1 MEKKSKAVAALACAA
16 LLVLIGAGCVRCTMV
31 HSMQQDPVERGQEE
45 GAADEADAAKDSL
58 EKLLGTK
65 WTSKDGKAT
74 LSIINGAFV
83 ERAVDE
89 EKVTYWEPEN
99 AKADGG
105 GGFSESVWV
114 SDSITSAQT
123 PSMVRVDAVE
133 NGGLAIT
140 CDSFKISATYLIDAP
155 EDVELAISGN
165 IDHLAT
171 LAGVEK
177 DGIVGCLQDFVR
189 SRSPYAKTA
198 TWDGEVYIDANDNK
212 TSSTFTLDDPNG
224 TIVTIVVDGAAGKIS
239 AM

>member
-1 MEKKSKAVAALACAA
+1 MEKKSKAMAALACTA
-16 LLVLIGAGCVRCTMV
+16 LLVLIGAGCARCTMV
-31 HSMQQDPVERGQEE
+31 HSTQQDPVEQGQGE
-45 GAADEADAAKDSL
+45 GAADEADVAKGSL

-74 LSIINGAFV
+74 LSIMNGAFV

-99 AKADGG
+99 AKADD
-105 GGFSESVWV
+105 GGFSESIWV

-123 PSMVRVDAVE
+123 PSMVRVDATE
-133 NGGLAIT
+133 NGGMAIT
-140 CDSFKISATYLIDAP
+140 CDSFKMSATYLIDAP
-155 EDVELAISGN
+155 EEVELSISGN
-165 IDHLAT
+165 IDYLAT

-177 DGIVGCLQDFVR
+177 DSIAGCLQDFAR

-198 TWDGEVYIDANDNK
+198 TWDGEVYIDVNANK

-224 TIVTIVVDGAAGKIS
+224 TIATIVVDGAAGKIS

>member
-1 MEKKSKAVAALACAA
+1 MEKKSKAMAALACAA
-16 LLVLIGAGCVRCTMV
+16 LLVLIGSGCVRCTMV
-31 HSMQQDPVERGQEE
+31 HSTQQDPAEQGQEE
-45 GAADEADAAKDSL
+45 GDAAKNSL

-74 LSIINGAFV
+74 LSIMNGAFV
-83 ERAVDE
+83 ERAAGE

-105 GGFSESVWV
+105 GFSESVWA

-123 PSMVRVDAVE
+123 PSVVRADATE
-133 NGGLAIT
+133 NGGMAIT

-155 EDVELAISGN
+155 EDAELAISGN
-165 IDHLAT
+165 IDYLAT

-177 DGIVGCLQDFVR
+177 DGIVSCLQDFAR

-198 TWDGEVYIDANDNK
+198 TWDGEVYIDANANK
-212 TSSTFTLDDPNG
+212 VSSTFTLDDPNG
-224 TIVTIVVDGAAGKIS
+224 TIATIVIDGTSGKIS

>member
-1 MEKKSKAVAALACAA
+1 MEKKSKAMVALASAA
-16 LLVLIGAGCVRCTMV
+16 LLVLIGAGCARCTMV
-31 HSMQQDPVERGQEE
+31 HSTQQDPVEQGQGE
-45 GAADEADAAKDSL
+45 GAVDEADVAKGSL

-74 LSIINGAFV
+74 LSIMNGAFV

-105 GGFSESVWV
+105 GFSESIWV

-123 PSMVRVDAVE
+123 PSMVRVDATE
-133 NGGLAIT
+133 NGGMAIT

-165 IDHLAT
+165 VDYLAT
-171 LAGVEK
+171 VAGVEK
-177 DGIVGCLQDFVR
+177 DSIVGCLQDFVR

-198 TWDGEVYIDANDNK
+198 TWDGEVYIDANANK

-224 TIVTIVVDGAAGKIS
+224 TIVTIVVDGAAGEIS

>member
-1 MEKKSKAVAALACAA
+1 MEKKSKAMAALACAA
-16 LLVLIGAGCVRCTMV
+16 LLVLIGAGCARCTMV
-31 HSMQQDPVERGQEE
+31 HSTQQDPVEQGQGE
-45 GAADEADAAKDSL
+45 GAVDEADVAKGSL

-74 LSIINGAFV
+74 LSIMNGAFV

-99 AKADGG
+99 AKADDD
-105 GGFSESVWV
+105 GFSESIWV

-123 PSMVRVDAVE
+123 PSMVRVDATE
-133 NGGLAIT
+133 NGGMAIT

-165 IDHLAT
+165 VDYLAT

-177 DGIVGCLQDFVR
+177 DSIVGCLQDFVR

-198 TWDGEVYIDANDNK
+198 TWDGEVYIDANANK

-224 TIVTIVVDGAAGKIS
+224 TIVTIVVDGAAGEIS

>member
-1 MEKKSKAVAALACAA
+1 MEKKSKAMVALASAA
-16 LLVLIGAGCVRCTMV
+16 LLVLIGAGCARCTMV
-31 HSMQQDPVERGQEE
+31 HSTQQDPAEQGQGE
-45 GAADEADAAKDSL
+45 GAVDEADAAKNSL
-58 EKLLGTK
+58 ENLLGTK

-74 LSIINGAFV
+74 LSIMNGAFV
-83 ERAVDE
+83 ERAAGE

-105 GGFSESVWV
+105 GFSESIWA

-123 PSMVRVDAVE
+123 PSMIRVDATE
-133 NGGLAIT
+133 NGGMAST

-165 IDHLAT
+165 VDYLAT

-177 DGIVGCLQDFVR
+177 DSIVGCLQDFVR

-198 TWDGEVYIDANDNK
+198 TWDGEVYIDANANK

-224 TIVTIVVDGAAGKIS
+224 TIVTIVVDGAAGEIS

>member
-1 MEKKSKAVAALACAA
+1 MEKKSKAMAALACAA
-16 LLVLIGAGCVRCTMV
+16 LLVLIGSGCVRCTMV
-31 HSMQQDPVERGQEE
+31 HSTQQDPVEQGQEE
-45 GAADEADAAKDSL
+45 GAADEADAAKNSL

-74 LSIINGAFV
+74 LSIMNGAFV
-83 ERAVDE
+83 ERAAGE
-89 EKVTYWEPEN
+89 EKVTYWEPKN
-99 AKADGG
+99 AKADG
-105 GGFSESVWV
+105 GGFSESVWA

-123 PSMVRVDAVE
+123 PSVVRVDATE
-133 NGGLAIT
+133 NGGMAIT

-155 EDVELAISGN
+155 DDVELAISGD
-165 IDHLAT
+165 IDYLAA

-177 DGIVGCLQDFVR
+177 DGIVGCLQDFAR

-198 TWDGEVYIDANDNK
+198 TWDGEVYIDANANK

-224 TIVTIVVDGAAGKIS
+224 TIATIVVDGTSGKIS

>member
-1 MEKKSKAVAALACAA
+1 MEKKGKAMAALACAA
-16 LLVLIGAGCVRCTMV
+16 LLVLISAGCARCTMV
-31 HSMQQDPVERGQEE
+31 HGPQQDPVEQGKGE
-45 GAADEADAAKDSL
+45 GAADDAAAAEDSL
-58 EKLLGTK
+58 ENLLGTK

-74 LSIINGAFV
+74 LSIMNGAFV
-83 ERAVDE
+83 ERAAGE

-105 GGFSESVWV
+105 GFSESVWA

-123 PSMVRVDAVE
+123 PSMVRVDATE
-133 NGGLAIT
+133 NGGMAIA

-155 EDVELAISGN
+155 EDVELAISGD
-165 IDHLAT
+165 IDYLAT

-177 DGIVGCLQDFVR
+177 DEIVNCLQDFAR

-198 TWDGEVYIDANDNK
+198 TWDGEVYIDANANK

-224 TIVTIVVDGAAGKIS
+224 TIVTIVVDGTSGKIS

>member
-1 MEKKSKAVAALACAA
+1 MEKKSKAIAALACAA

-31 HSMQQDPVERGQEE
+31 HGTQQDPVEQGQEE

-65 WTSKDGKAT
+65 WTSEDGKAT

-83 ERAVDE
+83 ERAAGE
-89 EKVTYWEPEN
+89 EKFTYWEPEN
-99 AKADGG
+99 AKADD

-123 PSMVRVDAVE
+123 PSMVRVDATE
-133 NGGLAIT
+133 NGGMAIT

-165 IDHLAT
+165 IDYLAT

-177 DGIVGCLQDFVR
+177 DSIAGCLRDFVS

-198 TWDGEVYIDANDNK
+198 TWDGEVYIDANANK

-224 TIVTIVVDGAAGKIS
+224 TIVTIVVDGSAGKIS

>member
-1 MEKKSKAVAALACAA
+1 MKKKSRAMAALACAA
-16 LLVLIGAGCVRCTMV
+16 LLVLIGSGCVRCTMV
-31 HSMQQDPVERGQEE
+31 HGTQQDPAEQGQEE
-45 GAADEADAAKDSL
+45 GTADDAAAAKDSL

-74 LSIINGAFV
+74 LSIMNGAFV
-83 ERAVDE
+83 ERAAGE
-89 EKVTYWEPEN
+89 EKVTYWEPGN
-99 AKADGG
+99 AKADG
-105 GGFSESVWV
+105 GGFSESVWA

-123 PSMVRVDAVE
+123 PSVVRVDATE
-133 NGGLAIT
+133 NGGMAIT

-165 IDHLAT
+165 IDYLAA

-177 DGIVGCLQDFVR
+177 DGIVGCLQDFAR

-198 TWDGEVYIDANDNK
+198 TWDGEVYIDANANK

-224 TIVTIVVDGAAGKIS
+224 TIATIVIDGTSGKIS

>member
-16 LLVLIGAGCVRCTMV
+16 LAVLIGAGCVRCTMV
-31 HSMQQDPVERGQEE
+31 HGTQQDPVERGQEE

-65 WTSKDGKAT
+65 WTSEDGKAT

-99 AKADGG
+99 AKADD
-105 GGFSESVWV
+105 GGFSEPVWV

-123 PSMVRVDAVE
+123 PSVVRVDATE
-133 NGGLAIT
+133 NGGMAIT

-165 IDHLAT
+165 IDYLAT

-177 DGIVGCLQDFVR
+177 DSIADCLRDFVS

-198 TWDGEVYIDANDNK
+198 TWDGEVYIDANANK
-212 TSSTFTLDDPNG
+212 TSSTFTLDDPNR
-224 TIVTIVVDGAAGKIS
+224 TIVTIVVDGSAGKIS

>member
-16 LLVLIGAGCVRCTMV
+16 LLVLVGAGCVRCTMV
-31 HSMQQDPVERGQEE
+31 HGTQQDPVERGQEE

-58 EKLLGTK
+58 EKMLGTK

-99 AKADGG
+99 AKADD

-165 IDHLAT
+165 IDYLAT

-177 DGIVGCLQDFVR
+177 NGIVGCLQDFVR
-189 SRSPYAKTA
+189 SRSPYAKAA

>member
-1 MEKKSKAVAALACAA
+1 MEKKSKAMVALASAA
-16 LLVLIGAGCVRCTMV
+16 LLVLIGAGCARCTMV
-31 HSMQQDPVERGQEE
+31 HSTQQDPVEQGQGE
-45 GAADEADAAKDSL
+45 GAVDEADVAKGSL

-74 LSIINGAFV
+74 LSIMNGAFV

-105 GGFSESVWV
+105 GFSESIWV

-123 PSMVRVDAVE
+123 PSMVRVDATE
-133 NGGLAIT
+133 NGGMAIT

-165 IDHLAT
+165 VDYLAT

-177 DGIVGCLQDFVR
+177 NSIVGCLQDFVR
-189 SRSPYAKTA
+189 SKSPYAKTA
-198 TWDGEVYIDANDNK
+198 TWDGEVYIDANANK

-224 TIVTIVVDGAAGKIS
+224 TIVTIVVDGAAGEIS

>member
-1 MEKKSKAVAALACAA
+1 MEKKSKAMAALACAA
-16 LLVLIGAGCVRCTMV
+16 LLVLVGSGCVRCTMV
-31 HSMQQDPVERGQEE
+31 HSTQQDPVEQSQEE
-45 GAADEADAAKDSL
+45 GTADDVAAAKDSL
-58 EKLLGTK
+58 ENLLGTK

-74 LSIINGAFV
+74 LSIMNGAFV
-83 ERAVDE
+83 ERAAGE

-99 AKADGG
+99 VKADG
-105 GGFSESVWV
+105 GGFSESVWA

-123 PSMVRVDAVE
+123 PSVVRVDATE
-133 NGGLAIT
+133 NGGMAIT

-165 IDHLAT
+165 IDYLAT

-177 DGIVGCLQDFVR
+177 DGIVSCLQDFVR

-198 TWDGEVYIDANDNK
+198 TWDGEVYIDANANK
-212 TSSTFTLDDPNG
+212 TSSTFTLDDPNRTIA
-224 TIVTIVVDGAAGKIS
+224 TIVIDGTSGKIL

>member
-31 HSMQQDPVERGQEE
+31 HSAQQDPVEQGQGE
-45 GAADEADAAKDSL
+45 GAADEADAAESSL

-65 WTSKDGKAT
+65 WTSGDGKAT

-99 AKADGG
+99 AKADD

-114 SDSITSAQT
+114 SDSIASAQT
-123 PSMVRVDAVE
+123 PSVVRVDATE
-133 NGGLAIT
+133 NGGMAIT

-165 IDHLAT
+165 IDYLAT
-171 LAGVEK
+171 LTGVEK

-198 TWDGEVYIDANDNK
+198 TWDGEVYIDANANK

-224 TIVTIVVDGAAGKIS
+224 TIVTIVVDGSAGKIS

>member
-1 MEKKSKAVAALACAA
+1 MEKKSKAMAALACAA
-16 LLVLIGAGCVRCTMV
+16 LLVLIGAGCARCTMV
-31 HSMQQDPVERGQEE
+31 HGTQQDPVEQGQGE
-45 GAADEADAAKDSL
+45 GAVDEADVAKGSL

-74 LSIINGAFV
+74 LSIMNGAFV

-105 GGFSESVWV
+105 GFSESVWA

-123 PSMVRVDAVE
+123 PSVVRVDATE
-133 NGGLAIT
+133 NGGMAIT

-165 IDHLAT
+165 IDYLAT
-171 LAGVEK
+171 LAGAEK
-177 DGIVGCLQDFVR
+177 DGIVSCLQDFVR

-198 TWDGEVYIDANDNK
+198 TWEGEVYIDANANK

-224 TIVTIVVDGAAGKIS
+224 TIATIVIDGTSGKIS

>member
-1 MEKKSKAVAALACAA
+1 MEKKSKAMAALACAA

-31 HSMQQDPVERGQEE
+31 HGTQQDPVEQGQEE

-65 WTSKDGKAT
+65 WTSEDGKAT
-74 LSIINGAFV
+74 LSIMNGAFV

-99 AKADGG
+99 AKADD

-133 NGGLAIT
+133 NGGMAIT

-165 IDHLAT
+165 IDRLAT

-177 DGIVGCLQDFVR
+177 DGIVGCLRDFVR

-212 TSSTFTLDDPNG
+212 TSSTFTLDDPKG
-224 TIVTIVVDGAAGKIS
+224 TIVTIVVDGAAGEIS

>member
-1 MEKKSKAVAALACAA
+1 MEKKSKAMAALACAA
-16 LLVLIGAGCVRCTMV
+16 LLVLIGAGCARCTMV
-31 HSMQQDPVERGQEE
+31 HSTQQDPVEQGQGE
-45 GAADEADAAKDSL
+45 GAVDEADVAKGSL

-74 LSIINGAFV
+74 LSIMNGAFV
-83 ERAVDE
+83 ERAAGE

-99 AKADGG
+99 AKADD
-105 GGFSESVWV
+105 GGFSESIWV

-123 PSMVRVDAVE
+123 PSIVRVDATE
-133 NGGLAIT
+133 NGGMAIT

-165 IDHLAT
+165 VDYLAT

-177 DGIVGCLQDFVR
+177 DSIVGCLQDFVR
-189 SRSPYAKTA
+189 SKSPYAKTA
-198 TWDGEVYIDANDNK
+198 TWDSEVYIDANANK

-224 TIVTIVVDGAAGKIS
+224 TIVTIVVDGAAGEIS

>member
-1 MEKKSKAVAALACAA
+1 MEKRSKAMAALACAA
-16 LLVLIGAGCVRCTMV
+16 LLVLIGSGCVRCTMV
-31 HSMQQDPVERGQEE
+31 HSTQQDPVEKSQEE
-45 GAADEADAAKDSL
+45 GAADEADAAKDGL
-58 EKLLGTK
+58 ENLLGTK

-74 LSIINGAFV
+74 LSIMNGAFV
-83 ERAVDE
+83 ERAAGE

-99 AKADGG
+99 VKADG
-105 GGFSESVWV
+105 GGFSESVWA

-123 PSMVRVDAVE
+123 PSVVRVDATE
-133 NGGLAIT
+133 NGGMAIT

-155 EDVELAISGN
+155 EDVELAISGD
-165 IDHLAT
+165 IDYLAA

-177 DGIVGCLQDFVR
+177 DGIVSCLQDFVR

-198 TWDGEVYIDANDNK
+198 TWDGEVYIDANANK

-224 TIVTIVVDGAAGKIS
+224 TIATIVIDGTSDKIS

>member
-1 MEKKSKAVAALACAA
+1 MEKRSKAVAALACAA

-31 HSMQQDPVERGQEE
+31 HSTQQDPVEQGQGES
-45 GAADEADAAKDSL
+45 AADEADVAKDSL

-83 ERAVDE
+83 ERAAGE

-99 AKADGG
+99 AKADG

-123 PSMVRVDAVE
+123 PSMVRVDATD
-133 NGGLAIT
+133 NGGMAIA

-155 EDVELAISGN
+155 EDVELAISSD
-165 IDHLAT
+165 IDCLAT

-177 DGIVGCLQDFVR
+177 DSIVSCLQDFVR
-189 SRSPYAKTA
+189 TRSPYAKTA
-198 TWDGEVYIDANDNK
+198 TWDGEVYIDANANR

>member
-1 MEKKSKAVAALACAA
+1 MEKKSKAMVALASAA
-16 LLVLIGAGCVRCTMV
+16 LLVLIGAGCARCTMV
-31 HSMQQDPVERGQEE
+31 HSTQQDPVEQGQGE
-45 GAADEADAAKDSL
+45 GAVDEADVAKGSL

-74 LSIINGAFV
+74 LSIMNGAFV

-105 GGFSESVWV
+105 GFSESIWV

-123 PSMVRVDAVE
+123 PSMVRVDATE
-133 NGGLAIT
+133 NGGMAIT

-155 EDVELAISGN
+155 KDVELAISGN
-165 IDHLAT
+165 VDYLAT

-177 DGIVGCLQDFVR
+177 DSIVGCLQDFVR

-198 TWDGEVYIDANDNK
+198 TWDGEVYIDANANK
-212 TSSTFTLDDPNG
+212 TRSTFTLDDPNG
-224 TIVTIVVDGAAGKIS
+224 TIATIVVDGTSGKIS

>member
-1 MEKKSKAVAALACAA
+1 MEKKSKAMAALACAA
-16 LLVLIGAGCVRCTMV
+16 LLVLIGAGCARCTMV
-31 HSMQQDPVERGQEE
+31 HSTQQDPVEQGQGE
-45 GAADEADAAKDSL
+45 GAVDETDVAKGSL

-74 LSIINGAFV
+74 LSIMNGAFV

-99 AKADGG
+99 AKADD
-105 GGFSESVWV
+105 GGFSESIWV

-123 PSMVRVDAVE
+123 PSMVRVDATE
-133 NGGLAIT
+133 NGGMAIT

-165 IDHLAT
+165 VDYLAT
-171 LAGVEK
+171 LTGVEK
-177 DGIVGCLQDFVR
+177 DSIVGCLQDFVR

-198 TWDGEVYIDANDNK
+198 TWDGEVYIDANANK

-224 TIVTIVVDGAAGKIS
+224 TIVTIVVDGAAGEIS

>member
-1 MEKKSKAVAALACAA
+1 MEKKSMAMAALACTA
-16 LLVLIGAGCVRCTMV
+16 LLVLIGAGCARCTMV
-31 HSMQQDPVERGQEE
+31 HSTQQDPVEQGQGE
-45 GAADEADAAKDSL
+45 GAADEADVAKGSL

-74 LSIINGAFV
+74 LSIMNGAFV

-99 AKADGG
+99 AKADD
-105 GGFSESVWV
+105 GGFSESIWV

-123 PSMVRVDAVE
+123 PSMVRVDATE
-133 NGGLAIT
+133 NGGMAIT
-140 CDSFKISATYLIDAP
+140 CDSFKMSATYLIDAP
-155 EDVELAISGN
+155 EEVELAISGN
-165 IDHLAT
+165 VDYLAT

-177 DGIVGCLQDFVR
+177 DSIVGCLQDFVR

-198 TWDGEVYIDANDNK
+198 TWDGEVYTDANANK

-224 TIVTIVVDGAAGKIS
+224 TIVTIVVDGAAGEIS

>member
-16 LLVLIGAGCVRCTMV
+16 LLVLIGAGCARCTIV
-31 HSMQQDPVERGQEE
+31 HSTQQDPVEQGQGE
-45 GAADEADAAKDSL
+45 GAVDEADVAKGSL

-74 LSIINGAFV
+74 LSIMNGAFV

-105 GGFSESVWV
+105 GFSESIWV

-123 PSMVRVDAVE
+123 PSMVRVDATE
-133 NGGLAIT
+133 NGGMAIT

-165 IDHLAT
+165 VDYLAT

-177 DGIVGCLQDFVR
+177 DSIVGCLQDFVR

-198 TWDGEVYIDANDNK
+198 TWDGEVYIDANANK

-224 TIVTIVVDGAAGKIS
+224 TIVTIVVDGATGEIS

>member
-1 MEKKSKAVAALACAA
+1 MEKKSKAMAALACAA
-16 LLVLIGAGCVRCTMV
+16 LLVLIGAGCARCTMV
-31 HSMQQDPVERGQEE
+31 HSTQQDPVEQGQGE
-45 GAADEADAAKDSL
+45 GAADVPDAAKDSL

-74 LSIINGAFV
+74 LSIMNGAFV
-83 ERAVDE
+83 ERSVDE
-89 EKVTYWEPEN
+89 EKVTYWEPES
-99 AKADGG
+99 AKADD

-114 SDSITSAQT
+114 SDSLTSAQT
-123 PSMVRVDAVE
+123 PSMVRVDVTG
-133 NGGLAIT
+133 NGGMAIT

-155 EDVELAISGN
+155 EDVELAISGS

-177 DGIVGCLQDFVR
+177 DGIVGCLQDFAR
-189 SRSPYAKTA
+189 SRSPYAKKA
-198 TWDGEVYIDANDNK
+198 AWDGEVYIDANTNK

-224 TIVTIVVDGAAGKIS
+224 TIVTIVIDGTSGKIS

>member
-31 HSMQQDPVERGQEE
+31 HSPQQGPVEQGQEE

-65 WTSKDGKAT
+65 WTSKNGKAT

-99 AKADGG
+99 AKADD

-133 NGGLAIT
+133 NGGMAIT

-165 IDHLAT
+165 IDYLAT

-177 DGIVGCLQDFVR
+177 DSIADCLRDFVS

-198 TWDGEVYIDANDNK
+198 TWDGEVYIDTNANK
-212 TSSTFTLDDPNG
+212 TSSTFTLDDPNR
-224 TIVTIVVDGAAGKIS
+224 TIVTIVVDGSAGKIS

>member
-16 LLVLIGAGCVRCTMV
+16 LLVLIGAGCARCTMV
-31 HSMQQDPVERGQEE
+31 HGTQQDPVERGQEE

-83 ERAVDE
+83 ERAADE

-99 AKADGG
+99 ANADD

-123 PSMVRVDAVE
+123 PSLVRVDAVE
-133 NGGLAIT
+133 NGGMAIT

-155 EDVELAISGN
+155 RTANSPSAATSTTWRPWPAWRRTASLA
-165 IDHLAT
+165 A
-171 LAGVEK
+171 
-177 DGIVGCLQDFVR
+177 FR
-189 SRSPYAKTA
+189 
-198 TWDGEVYIDANDNK
+198 
-212 TSSTFTLDDPNG
+212 TSSGPGAPTPRRQPG
-224 TIVTIVVDGAAGKIS
+224 TARSTSTPTTARPAPPSRWTTPTGPS
-239 AM
+239 

>member
-31 HSMQQDPVERGQEE
+31 HGTQQDPVEQGQGE
-45 GAADEADAAKDSL
+45 GAVNEADAAEGSL

-99 AKADGG
+99 AKADD

-123 PSMVRVDAVE
+123 PSVVRVDATE
-133 NGGLAIT
+133 NGGMAIT
-140 CDSFKISATYLIDAP
+140 CDSFKISGTYLIDAP

-165 IDHLAT
+165 IDYLAT
-171 LAGVEK
+171 LADVEK
-177 DGIVGCLQDFVR
+177 DSIVGCLRDFVS

-198 TWDGEVYIDANDNK
+198 TWDGEVYIDANANK

>member
-16 LLVLIGAGCVRCTMV
+16 LLVLIGAGCARCTMV
-31 HSMQQDPVERGQEE
+31 HSAQQDPVEQGQGE
-45 GAADEADAAKDSL
+45 GAVDEADAAKGSL

-74 LSIINGAFV
+74 LSIMNGAFV
-83 ERAVDE
+83 ERAADE

-99 AKADGG
+99 AKADD
-105 GGFSESVWV
+105 GGFSESIWV

-123 PSMVRVDAVE
+123 PSMVRVDATE
-133 NGGLAIT
+133 NGGMAIT

-165 IDHLAT
+165 VDYLAT
-171 LAGVEK
+171 LVGVEK
-177 DGIVGCLQDFVR
+177 DSIVGCLQDFVR
-189 SRSPYAKTA
+189 SKSPYAKTA
-198 TWDGEVYIDANDNK
+198 TWDGEVYIDANANK

-224 TIVTIVVDGAAGKIS
+224 TIVTIVVDGAAGQIS